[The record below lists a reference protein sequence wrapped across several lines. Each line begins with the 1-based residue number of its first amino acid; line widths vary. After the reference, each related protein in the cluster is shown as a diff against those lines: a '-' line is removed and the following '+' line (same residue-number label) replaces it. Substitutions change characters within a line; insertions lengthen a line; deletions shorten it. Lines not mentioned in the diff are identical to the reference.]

1 MAPEPAGPRW
11 SFDADRVR
19 DLLIVLDARLRQRG
33 IGASVYVVGGVAVA
47 LHAQQRRLTLD
58 VDAIA
63 SDQVVYEEAEAMAAE
78 EGLPPNWLNG
88 AAQPWVPPR
97 PAQARRHRETPGLD
111 VHVAPPEHL
120 LAMKIL
126 AFRDRDIEDI
136 EDLAAVL
143 KLEDA
148 SAEKLR
154 DLVEAVYGDP
164 EVLAT
169 SIGGAGPRR
178 SRRTSSTVRKDR
190 PPTSSHSVST
200 PCAARQ

>member
-1 MAPEPAGPRW
+1 MAPEPAAPRW
-11 SFDADRVR
+11 SLDADRVR
-19 DLLIVLDARLRQRG
+19 DLLIVLGARLQRRG
-33 IGASVYVVGGVAVA
+33 VAASVYVVGGVAVA
-47 LHAQQRRLTLD
+47 LQAQPRRLTLD
-58 VDAIA
+58 VDAMA

-97 PAQARRHRETPGLD
+97 PAQARRRRETPGLD

-143 KLEDA
+143 NLEDA
-148 SAEKLR
+148 SAETLR
-154 DLVEAVYGDP
+154 DLVQAVYGDA

-169 SIGGAGPRR
+169 TIGGPDHDAAAELLLRCGRIARLLRR
-178 SRRTSSTVRKDR
+178 A
-190 PPTSSHSVST
+190 P
-200 PCAARQ
+200 

>member
-1 MAPEPAGPRW
+1 MAPKPAAPGW
-11 SFDADRVR
+11 ALDADRVR
-19 DLLIVLDARLRQRG
+19 DLLVVLDARLQQRG

-47 LHAQQRRLTLD
+47 LQAQPRRLTLD

-97 PAQARRHRETPGLD
+97 PAQALRPRETPGLD

-148 SAEKLR
+148 STETLR
-154 DLVEAVYGDP
+154 DLVQAVYGDP

-169 SIGGAGPRR
+169 SIGGPDQDAAAELLLRCGRIARLLRR
-178 SRRTSSTVRKDR
+178 A
-190 PPTSSHSVST
+190 P
-200 PCAARQ
+200 